1 MTAEEIL
8 RAHADELAEATG
20 LVARVSAEGG
30 RLFVLLQRVPLPSG
44 WALPTSDALYMTDT
58 AYPLSALDMFW
69 TETGLVLANGTLAAN
84 TEAIERYLDRDWRRF
99 SWHAPANGRPSA
111 NPLLDHYALMED
123 RLAREVAA

>member
-8 RAHADELAEATG
+8 RTHAEELAAATG
-20 LVARVSAEGG
+20 LGVDVFADGQ
-30 RLFVLLQRVPLPSG
+30 RLFVWLKGVPLPHG
-44 WALPTSDALYMTDT
+44 WALPASDVLYVTDT

-69 TETGLVLANGTLAAN
+69 TETGLTLASGAVAAN
-84 TEAIERYLDRDWRRF
+84 TDAIEHYLDRDWRRF
-99 SWHAPANGRPSA
+99 SWHAPANGRPAS

>member
-1 MTAEEIL
+1 MTAEEVL
-8 RAHADELAEATG
+8 RMHAEQLAAATG
-20 LVARVSAEGG
+20 LVAEVFVEGG
-30 RLFVLLQRVPLPSG
+30 RLLVWLKGVPLPSG
-44 WALPTSDALYMTDT
+44 WALTASDVLYVTDT

-69 TETGLVLANGTLAAN
+69 TEIGVTLASGALAAN

-99 SWHAPANGRPSA
+99 SWHAPTEGRPVA